1 MSEYKEFL
9 VQRIFEGERFNSIM
23 DGNELIHYIDM
34 SDCHN
39 EQWRIYSID
48 EFGVVAPIH
57 YVGWQPDCLIEFAND
72 NGEIVLS
79 GYGIDH

>member
-9 VQRIFEGERFNSIM
+9 VQHISDGERFNSIM
-23 DGNELIHYIDM
+23 DGNELIHYISM

-39 EQWRIYSID
+39 DQWCIYSID
-48 EFGVVAPIH
+48 EFGEIAPIY